1 MHPIASSSVQRSGT
15 TLDIHVPLGGGACYL
30 EGTYPGATSPRE
42 LWWGLSRG
50 WLSPCLVPPL
60 PLLSLEALVGGLPSG
75 WAQVQAAQSP
85 TLPPP
90 PAGQTGKYQTYLC
103 KGGAGSR
110 GWGLKTGAGRPL
122 RAPAPAG
129 VAPPKGSLWGGT
141 GRGEE
146 VHPLES
152 RAGGGEWATSCA
164 AFQPVNDG
172 VTLAGLT
179 CCGGAPHK
187 DL

>member
-1 MHPIASSSVQRSGT
+1 M
-15 TLDIHVPLGGGACYL
+15 
-30 EGTYPGATSPRE
+30 EGTYSGATSPRE
-42 LWWGLSRG
+42 LWWGLSWG

-60 PLLSLEALVGGLPSG
+60 PSLSLKALVGGLPSG

-90 PAGQTGKYQTYLC
+90 QLGRQENTRHSCAKVVQAAG
-103 KGGAGSR
+103 GGGSR
-110 GWGLKTGAGRPL
+110 QGLGASESTSLCRSCS
-122 RAPAPAG
+122 
-129 VAPPKGSLWGGT
+129 PKGSLWGGT
-141 GRGEE
+141 RRGEE

-164 AFQPVNDG
+164 AFQPVNYG

-179 CCGGAPHK
+179 YCGGHPIRISRLGLSGATEPRQELSWVGPP
-187 DL
+187 DWES